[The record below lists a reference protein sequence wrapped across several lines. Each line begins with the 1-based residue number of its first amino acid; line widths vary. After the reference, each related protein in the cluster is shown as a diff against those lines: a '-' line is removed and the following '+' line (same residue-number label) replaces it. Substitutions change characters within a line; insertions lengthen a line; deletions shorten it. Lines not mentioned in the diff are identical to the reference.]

1 MRPYPLPTQQ
11 ISSNTERPLSGRSL
25 SGWRRVV
32 SAWALVILFAVGGF
46 ASVELAP
53 SLGMAGSRPDL
64 HGARIPQGVRAP
76 QRDPFDLGPP
86 VFENAER
93 DFNAP
98 GELDE

>member
-1 MRPYPLPTQQ
+1 
-11 ISSNTERPLSGRSL
+11 
-25 SGWRRVV
+25 
-32 SAWALVILFAVGGF
+32 
-46 ASVELAP
+46 VELAP

-93 DFNAP
+93 DLNAP